1 MVRAEHGRE
10 KGEEGEEHGH
20 THAHKPYA
28 VWLVIAI
35 LIICTVVPTLLIL
48 LSMPK
53 LP

>member
-1 MVRAEHGRE
+1 MTHTEHDKGKGRE
-10 KGEEGEEHGH
+10 EHEHEE
-20 THAHKPYA
+20 HAHKPYA

-48 LSMPK
+48 MSIPK

>member
-1 MVRAEHGRE
+1 MTHMEHG
-10 KGEEGEEHGH
+10 KGREEHEH
-20 THAHKPYA
+20 EEHEHAHKPYA

-48 LSMPK
+48 MSIPK

>member
-1 MVRAEHGRE
+1 MTHTEHG
-10 KGEEGEEHGH
+10 KGREEHEH
-20 THAHKPYA
+20 EEHEHAHKPYA

-48 LSMPK
+48 MSIPK